1 MPRYFYKCQ
10 SCDTTLK
17 FYHSMN
23 ETKEDCTSCGVE
35 NILKKIP
42 SMISSSNIKEK
53 NKKVGSVVKQ
63 SIEAFREDL
72 EDEKQ
77 KLKSELYGTDK

>member
-1 MPRYFYKCQ
+1 MPKYFYKCLN
-10 SCDTTLK
+10 CELILE

-23 ETKEDCTSCGVE
+23 EIKEDCTSCGVE
-35 NILKKIP
+35 DILKKIP
-42 SMISSSNIKEK
+42 SIISSSNIKEK